1 MFSLGVLCLAA
12 LAGVSRA
19 VLPNGGFTFELANTS
34 YLATVSM
41 PVVNFGV
48 DIDVKDGFITLT
60 VINSTASVV
69 TDTYLRKTLE
79 QYALDDVY
87 TSAFLDTVYIHSV
100 HSSLEISSSALSYLS
115 DAGVCRLLVD
125 TEVNKPENSTV
136 KVHMVEKR
144 HAVAPGPY
152 IATKLKTGLNVAQVY
167 RLYTDYHGAF
177 VNGVYPANDPN
188 SYQALAYYDTE
199 LDRSIVPV
207 PSRIYSFYDPRP
219 LAGER
224 VGVKDIYDLKGLKTT
239 RGSISFTRVTT
250 PATSNAPSVQRLIDL
265 GAVIVGKQKTAQF
278 ASAADPWDWADYQS
292 PFNPRGDGYLTCSSS
307 SAGGGCAIAAYDW
320 LDYSIGSDTGQ
331 SVRRPA
337 AVAGVFG
344 NRPSQGLMSTD
355 GVMPITYSTDTLGVL
370 CRDPLKWAHFAK
382 HWYTPKLYQNQ
393 SMTHL
398 PALNEVKG
406 GLFPS
411 RLLYAIDYLPLQN
424 PKAETILQNFIGN
437 LTTHFNMT
445 VEHFNFSS
453 SIESLAVP
461 NVQDLTALTNQ
472 LNILWTY
479 DQLTDVVPPFVQ
491 TYKSQFTS
499 YPPLDNPNRVS
510 FRQPAPTA
518 KEHALA
524 LSARAN
530 FSQAWEDLAFGPQ
543 TIQQCSG
550 SIFLYD
556 IGSGGLPSFREKN
569 LNEDT
574 GAAFLSE
581 AGSVH
586 AGGNIC
592 SFIGCADFTVPIG
605 QVEYFSNVTF
615 EKVNVPV
622 TVSVAVRRG
631 CDKALFEFVEGL
643 VGAGVLRGVK
653 TGVDAF

>member
-12 LAGVSRA
+12 LAGASQA
-19 VLPNGGFTFELANTS
+19 VLPNGDFSFDLANIS
-34 YLATVSM
+34 YLATVSK
-41 PVVNFGV
+41 PVVDLGV
-48 DIDVKDGFITLT
+48 DIDVKDGFVPLT

-79 QYALDDVY
+79 QYASDDVY
-87 TSAFLDTVYIHSV
+87 TAAFLDAIYVYSV
-100 HSSLEISSSALSYLS
+100 HSTLEISPSALSYLS
-115 DAGVCRLLVD
+115 DAGVRRLLVD
-125 TEVNKPENSTV
+125 IKVNRPEDSTIR
-136 KVHMVEKR
+136 VHVVEEK
-144 HAVAPGPY
+144 HALAPGPY
-152 IATKLKTGLNVAQVY
+152 IATKSKTGLGVAQVY

-177 VNGVYPANDPN
+177 VNGVYSANEPN
-188 SYQALAYYDTE
+188 SYQALAYYNTE

-207 PSRIYSFYDPRP
+207 PSRIYSFYDKRP
-219 LAGER
+219 LAGQR

-265 GAVIVGKQKTAQF
+265 GAVVVGKQKTAQF
-278 ASAADPWDWADYQS
+278 ASAADPWDWTDYQS

-344 NRPSQGLMSTD
+344 NRPSQGLMATD

-370 CRDPLKWAHFAK
+370 CRDPLKWVHFAE

-398 PALNEVKG
+398 PLLNEVKG
-406 GLFPS
+406 GSFPS
-411 RLLYAIDYLPLQN
+411 RLLYAVDYLPLQN
-424 PKAETILQNFIGN
+424 SKAEIILQSFIRN

-445 VEHFNFSS
+445 VERFNFSS

-461 NVQDLTALTNQ
+461 NFQNLTGLTNQ

-479 DQLTDVVPPFVQ
+479 DQLTDVAPPFVQ
-491 TYKSQFTS
+491 AYQSQFGS
-499 YPPLDNPNRVS
+499 YPPLDNPNRDS
-510 FRQPAPTA
+510 FRLSAPTA
-518 KEHALA
+518 EEHSTALA
-524 LSARAN
+524 ARAT
-530 FSQAWEDLAFGPQ
+530 FSKVWEDLAFGPQ
-543 TIQQCSG
+543 TAHQCSE

-556 IGSGGLPSFREKN
+556 IGSGGLPSFREEG
-569 LNEDT
+569 LNEDG
-574 GAAFLSE
+574 GATFLSE
-581 AGSVH
+581 AGSIH

-592 SFIGCADFTVPIG
+592 PFVGCADYTVPIG

-615 EKVNVPV
+615 ETVNVPV
-622 TVSVAVRRG
+622 TINMAVRRG
-631 CDKALFEFVEGL
+631 CGWALFDFIKGL
-643 VGAGVLRGVK
+643 ARAGIVRVVK
-653 TGVDAF
+653 TGKNAF